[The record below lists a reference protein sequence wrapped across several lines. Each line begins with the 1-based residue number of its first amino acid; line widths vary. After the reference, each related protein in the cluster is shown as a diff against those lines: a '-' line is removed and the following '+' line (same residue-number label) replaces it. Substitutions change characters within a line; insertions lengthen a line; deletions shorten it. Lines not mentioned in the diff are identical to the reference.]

1 MNKLEGFYELKKSN
15 LPTVPWEKY
24 DRDTVLGNNI
34 LWTIRSAVAKG
45 NDLNL
50 PRKIG
55 VSASEA
61 HEFAQKLLKEL
72 TEDDM
77 VIYYPYFIAIKSGVI
92 DVSYNRTVIEAVD
105 KDLWNLVTNNNK
117 DVTIIF
123 SEDDLEFFGDENF
136 LSQEE
141 MFELIRYCNNV
152 KKMYRDFINNG
163 KSVFLEWSYS
173 QKADNEAN
181 PIGDKKL
188 VFYEI
193 RTV

>member
-15 LPTVPWEKY
+15 LPTVPWQKY
-24 DRDTVLGNNI
+24 DKDTVLDNNI

-61 HEFAQKLLKEL
+61 YEFAQALLKEL
-72 TEDDM
+72 SSDDM
-77 VIYYPYFIAIKSGVI
+77 VIYYPYFVAIKSGVI
-92 DVSYNRTVIEAVD
+92 DVSYNRTVIEAVN

-123 SEDDLEFFGDENF
+123 KEDDLEFFGDENF

-141 MFELIRYCNNV
+141 MFELIKYSNNV
-152 KKMYRDFINNG
+152 KKLYRDFINSG

-173 QKADNEAN
+173 QKADKDGN